1 MRKEGKEMFYLS
13 VIFSLLNKLS
23 TFKVCLP
30 VSADCALQRVVGFG
44 LPWIQEK
51 VMIIC
56 NLAALIQ
63 LKLKVEGNRIL

>member
-1 MRKEGKEMFYLS
+1 M
-13 VIFSLLNKLS
+13 
-23 TFKVCLP
+23 CLP

-51 VMIIC
+51 AMIIC
-56 NLAALIQ
+56 NLAALIK